1 MKFCKPLSPGS
12 WMAIGIAVGAG
23 LGAAMHDMAMGVG
36 IGAGMG
42 SLLMAISA
50 SRKSSENDKR

>member
-1 MKFCKPLSPGS
+1 
-12 WMAIGIAVGAG
+12 MAIGIAIGAG
-23 LGAAMHDMAMGVG
+23 FGAAMHDMAMGVG

-50 SRKSSENDKR
+50 SRKPPQNGKQ